1 MLSEGAEIKIR
12 VGSTPIAV
20 STQLPAAV
28 VQLSQKGN
36 IENLT
41 ANILACLK
49 VNAKHQLINKGH
61 LKVRNLH

>member
-41 ANILACLK
+41 SSIPACLK
-49 VNAKHQLINKGH
+49 VNTKYQLSLITGI
-61 LKVRNLH
+61 